1 MGTHRSKS
9 GDREPVFDFDMRV
22 DPKALTK
29 ENVRQISDEIA
40 KAIASEVSSG
50 KEIGDLGEV
59 ATGFHIRV
67 GGQHSRSFSKTA
79 DHKNVEHSRVVIV
92 SSM

>member
-1 MGTHRSKS
+1 MSARRSKS
-9 GDREPVFDFDMRV
+9 SDREPIFDFDMRV

-50 KEIGDLGEV
+50 QEIGDLGEV
-59 ATGFHIRV
+59 ATGFHIRI
-67 GGQHSRSFSKTA
+67 GGQHSRSFSKTS

-92 SSM
+92 TDI